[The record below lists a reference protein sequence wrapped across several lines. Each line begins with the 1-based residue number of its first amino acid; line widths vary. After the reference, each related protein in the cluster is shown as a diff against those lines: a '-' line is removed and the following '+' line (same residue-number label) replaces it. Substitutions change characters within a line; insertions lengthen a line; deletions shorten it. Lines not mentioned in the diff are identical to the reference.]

1 MKDLSMIS
9 EGRSRLVLTALE
21 GIPLI
26 QQGNDLAE
34 ILLRVLKQNNIDLID
49 GDVLVIA
56 QKVISKTEGRKI
68 DLKTITPSKQAE
80 DLAAETGKDPRE
92 VELILRESTEILRR
106 RPGLIIIEH
115 HRGFVCANAGIDHS
129 NVAAKTDRDQDFVL
143 LLPENPD
150 KSAQELR
157 QKIEKA
163 EDVQIGVVIND
174 SHGRAWRNG
183 TVGISIGFS
192 GVPGIVDLRGKP
204 DLFDY
209 QLRITQ
215 IAAVD
220 ELAGAASLLMGQA
233 DEGLP
238 VVHVRGFPYPL
249 REGSFQE
256 LPREGSQDLFR

>member
-1 MKDLSMIS
+1 MSDQV
-9 EGRSRLVLTALE
+9 RSITRSPLVFTPLQ

-26 QQGNDLAE
+26 QKGDDLVE
-34 ILLRVLKQNNIDLID
+34 IILKGLVDNKIRLHD

-56 QKVISKTEGRKI
+56 QKIVSKAEGRQVN
-68 DLKTITPSKQAE
+68 LKTINPSKEASSLAE
-80 DLAAETGKDPRE
+80 KTGKDPRI
-92 VELILRESTEILRR
+92 VELILQESNQVLRS
-106 RPGLIIIEH
+106 RPGLIIVEH
-115 HRGFVCANAGIDHS
+115 RHGFVCANAGIDRS
-129 NVAAKTDRDQDFVL
+129 NVARKKDTTDEFVL
-143 LLPENPD
+143 LLPEDPD
-150 KSAQELR
+150 HSAKDIRGKAVKELN
-157 QKIEKA
+157 
-163 EDVQIGVVIND
+163 VQIGLVIND

-192 GVPGIVDLRGKP
+192 GIPGIVDFRGQP

-220 ELAGAASLLMGQA
+220 ELAAGASLLMGQSN
-233 DEGLP
+233 EGIP

-256 LPREGSQDLFR
+256 MPRDKRKDLFR

>member
-1 MKDLSMIS
+1 MSS
-9 EGRSRLVLTALE
+9 EGRSPLILTALE

-26 QQGNDLAE
+26 RQGNDLAE
-34 ILLRVLKQNNIDLID
+34 ILLRVLKQNNIDLCN

-56 QKVISKTEGRKI
+56 QKVISKAEGRKV
-68 DLKTITPSKQAE
+68 DLKTITPSTRAE

-92 VELILRESTEILRR
+92 VELILRESTEILRV
-106 RPGLIIIEH
+106 RPGLIIVEH

-129 NVAAKTDRDQDFVL
+129 NVAAEGDRDFVL

-220 ELAGAASLLMGQA
+220 ELAAAASLLMGQA

-256 LPREGSQDLFR
+256 LPREGSKDLFR

>member
-1 MKDLSMIS
+1 MSSK
-9 EGRSRLVLTALE
+9 GRSPLILTALE
-21 GIPLI
+21 GIPLV

-34 ILLRVLKQNNIDLID
+34 ILLHALKDNKIDLID
-49 GDVLVIA
+49 GDVLVVA
-56 QKVISKTEGRKI
+56 QKIISKAEGRKI
-68 DLKTITPSKQAE
+68 DLNTITPSKRAE
-80 DLAAETGKDPRE
+80 DLGEESGKDPRE
-92 VELILRESTEILRR
+92 VELILRESTEVLRV
-106 RPGLIIIEH
+106 RPGLIIVEH

-129 NVAAKTDRDQDFVL
+129 NVPAEGGRVQDFVL

-157 QKIEKA
+157 RKVEEA
-163 EDVQIGVVIND
+163 EGVQIGVVIND

-192 GVPGIVDLRGKP
+192 GLPGIVDLRGKP

-249 REGSFQE
+249 RDGSFQE
-256 LPREGSQDLFR
+256 LPREGSKDLFR

>member
-1 MKDLSMIS
+1 MSF
-9 EGRSRLVLTALE
+9 EGRSPLILTALE

-26 QQGNDLAE
+26 RQGNDLAQ
-34 ILLRVLKQNNIDLID
+34 ILLRVLKQNNIDLND

-56 QKVISKTEGRKI
+56 QKVISKAEGRKV

-92 VELILRESTEILRR
+92 VELILQESTEILRS
-106 RPGLIIIEH
+106 RPGLIIVEH

-129 NVAAKTDRDQDFVL
+129 NVAAEGDRDIVL

-150 KSAQELR
+150 KSAQKLR

-163 EDVQIGVVIND
+163 ENVQIGVVIND

-209 QLRITQ
+209 QLRITL

-220 ELAGAASLLMGQA
+220 ELAAAASLLMGQA

-256 LPREGSQDLFR
+256 LPREGSRDLFR